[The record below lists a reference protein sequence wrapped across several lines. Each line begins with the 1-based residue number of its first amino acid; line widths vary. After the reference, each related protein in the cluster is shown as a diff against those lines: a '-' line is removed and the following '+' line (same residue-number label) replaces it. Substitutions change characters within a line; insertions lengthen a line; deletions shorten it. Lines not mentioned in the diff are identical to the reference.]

1 MSAPVVDPEAAEHV
15 EAALQYRFVDR
26 SRLVTALT
34 HRSYLAEH
42 PELASYERLEFLGD
56 AVLQLGV
63 TDLLYETTSGAAEGE
78 MAKIRAAVVSE
89 TTLAA
94 VAREWGLDAVLFLG
108 RGEELTGGREKDSI
122 LSDAVEAILGVVY
135 LEAGFERAA
144 ALVRH
149 HWGPL
154 IAERATAPGQRDYK
168 TRLQEVLAQEG
179 MQPSYALSEE
189 GPQHAKEFTAVVRAA
204 DRVLG
209 SGTGTSKKRAEQAAA
224 RDAMKEHAAESGER
238 DA

>member
-1 MSAPVVDPEAAEHV
+1 MSEPTVDPEAAQRL
-15 EAALQYRFVDR
+15 EAAIEYRFADR
-26 SRLVTALT
+26 SRLATALT

-42 PELASYERLEFLGD
+42 PGLASYERLEFLGD

-63 TDLLYETTSGAAEGE
+63 TDVLYETAPQAAEGE

-89 TTLAA
+89 TTLAG
-94 VAREWGLDAVLFLG
+94 VARGWGLDAVLFLG
-108 RGEELTGGREKDSI
+108 KGEQLTGGREKDSI

-135 LEAGFERAA
+135 LESGFERAA

-154 IAERATAPGQRDYK
+154 IAERASAPGQRDYK

-179 MQPSYALSEE
+179 AQPSYELSET
-189 GPQHAKEFTAVVRAA
+189 GPQHAKQFTAVVRAA

-224 RDAMKEHAAESGER
+224 RDAMRTMPDPAAG